1 MKLFLIIGKFFW
13 KLFYSSKRFRR
24 ILFDSHS
31 TDNKFLLSVQNEN
44 YVVSTRDKVIGRDI
58 YVNGQFDFEKLEKA
72 LKLLGNKFSA
82 KVLIDIGANIGTIC
96 IPSIKRKI
104 FSTAIAFEPDPTNF
118 TLLNANI
125 LLNHINDSIDTFNYA
140 ITNKDKINLRLA
152 KSDNNLGD
160 HRILMSKEVNENLI
174 NVYGYTLDSQI
185 KYIDPK
191 KTLIW
196 IDTQGHEGYILDG
209 AKKILSMKVPIVL
222 EFFPQAMQNSQS
234 FELLKNAL
242 QNSPYTKFYNLD
254 DGVCESSL
262 INKTNLDDLYK
273 KIGLNGN
280 FVDLLIL

>member
-125 LLNHINDSIDTFNYA
+125 LLNHINDSIDTFNYPNDL
-140 ITNKDKINLRLA
+140 NKFDCIVLSVDHDEFKENKKIKKYLKNCKFIL
-152 KSDNNLGD
+152 DNNGVWENIDFRDLRIEYHISGD
-160 HRILMSKEVNENLI
+160 SNWLDNE
-174 NVYGYTLDSQI
+174 
-185 KYIDPK
+185 
-191 KTLIW
+191 
-196 IDTQGHEGYILDG
+196 
-209 AKKILSMKVPIVL
+209 
-222 EFFPQAMQNSQS
+222 
-234 FELLKNAL
+234 
-242 QNSPYTKFYNLD
+242 
-254 DGVCESSL
+254 
-262 INKTNLDDLYK
+262 
-273 KIGLNGN
+273 
-280 FVDLLIL
+280 